1 MEKNFKRALIV
12 GKFCPL
18 HKGHE
23 FLISKALDTSSE
35 LIIFSYTKKQYE
47 GCETAKR
54 HYWLKSLFPTAI
66 VFVFDDQNLKDIF
79 PEQIEMQTLPM
90 DEDTDDNQ
98 RLFAAKLYISLIGK
112 PLEAIFTSESY
123 GPGFAI
129 KMSEHLF
136 KAKIQTHTVEHVAVD
151 PTRSKVPTSGLLV
164 RSHVPNS
171 RGFLSPLVY
180 GSFLKKILFLG
191 AESTGKSTLV
201 ELCAERYR
209 TVFVDEY
216 GRTRY
221 EQKAGQLEFSDMRV
235 IAETHLDRE
244 RIQTINANRYL
255 FVDTSP
261 LTTLCYSYF
270 LFNQADPLLEK
281 MANKLDYDHI
291 FLCAPDFPMVQD
303 GTRVDES
310 FRGRQNT
317 WYLEFLSKRNCRF
330 THLKGSLDL
339 RVLEIE
345 KIMKSLSL

>member
-23 FLISKALDTSSE
+23 FLINKALDTSGE
-35 LIIFSYTKKQYE
+35 LIIFSYTKKQYV
-47 GCETAKR
+47 GCETPKR
-54 HYWLKSLFPTAI
+54 DNWLKSLFPTANA
-66 VFVFDDQNLKDIF
+66 FVFDDQNLKDFF
-79 PEQIEMQTLPM
+79 PEQIEMHTLPM

-112 PLEAIFTSESY
+112 PLDAIFTSELY

-129 KMSEHLF
+129 KMSEYLIE
-136 KAKIQTHTVEHVAVD
+136 AKIQAHPVKHVAVD
-151 PTRSKVPTSGLLV
+151 PSRSKVPISGSLV
-164 RSHVPNS
+164 RSHVSIS
-171 RGFLSPLVY
+171 RGFLSPIVY

-216 GRTRY
+216 GRTHY
-221 EQKAGQLEFSDMRV
+221 EQKAGQLEFLDMRL
-235 IAETHLDRE
+235 IAEIQLDRE

-281 MANKLDYDHI
+281 MANQLDYDHI
-291 FLCAPDFPMVQD
+291 FLCAPDFPMIQD

-310 FRGRQNT
+310 FRDRQNS
-317 WYLEFLSKRNCRF
+317 WYLESLSKRNCRF
-330 THLKGSLDL
+330 THLNGPLNQ
-339 RVLEIE
+339 RVLEIDT
-345 KIMKSLSL
+345 ILKSL